1 MAWWSSTQKPIKS
14 PGAIWI
20 VFWVCPVKRP
30 EPRQGSCWQLEV
42 VPWRKKIWYVVL
54 ELHFVTRLGL
64 TSTLIVCT
72 GPWHLKGRKRCHCYV
87 LYCSLHSVCNTVH
100 KKCPRW
106 KNKNCKKYE
115 DFNSYPQKKE
125 NGKTKMSSPVLLLAH
140 FNQWFISKTKGWE
153 FLSKFIQIHL
163 ISMHTIQT
171 WRKRAEEKNYDVWK
185 VHHQQQSLSQ
195 QWQSESLLQTWHF
208 SPG

>member
-1 MAWWSSTQKPIKS
+1 METYTECQPLLVSRGFSFDYHYPYIGTLLNWPVVWTQYDKPHYSRFLTNRNAWAVAWWSSTQKPIKS

-115 DFNSYPQKKE
+115 DFISYPQKKR
-125 NGKTKMSSPVLLLAH
+125 K
-140 FNQWFISKTKGWE
+140 WE
-153 FLSKFIQIHL
+153 DK
-163 ISMHTIQT
+163 
-171 WRKRAEEKNYDVWK
+171 DV
-185 VHHQQQSLSQ
+185 
-195 QWQSESLLQTWHF
+195 
-208 SPG
+208 